1 MTQITENVALAP
13 VGLDEH
19 HEIAR
24 FLYREAR
31 LLDTER
37 WDDWL
42 ALLADDIHYWMPLPE
57 NRRRADRLGTYGPGR
72 AALYD
77 DSLADLT
84 RRVTRFKQPSAWAE
98 DPPTR
103 HIHVVSAVE
112 AYVTEMPG
120 HYVVHSTFVNYRSRI
135 ERDNDTLVGRREDLI
150 RRHDEGFKIVRR
162 KIITTQAVFLSK
174 NLNTFL

>member
-1 MTQITENVALAP
+1 MTPLSENVALVP
-13 VGLDEH
+13 VDLAEQYA
-19 HEIAR
+19 ISR

-42 ALLADDIHYWMPLPE
+42 ALLAEDIHYWMPLPE
-57 NRRRADRLGTYGPGR
+57 NRRRADKLGTYGPGR

-84 RRVTRFKQPSAWAE
+84 RRVIRFKQPSAWAE

-112 AYVTEMPG
+112 AYAAETPG

-150 RRHDEGFKIVRR
+150 RRSDDSFKIVRR